1 MSIEVMKQALAK
13 FESLWEIGIDA
24 VYRVELLPEIQALR
38 QAIEQAEKQEPVAWI
53 IRDSIDGSWYPC
65 AFENPAGAI
74 KGESKPLY
82 AVPQQAEK
90 QEPVGW
96 FDWDAKREIWV
107 QVYPNTHGQPLYAL
121 KEKNGGN

>member
-24 VYRVELLPEIQALR
+24 EYKVELLPEIRMLR
-38 QAIEQAEKQEPVAWI
+38 QAIEQV
-53 IRDSIDGSWYPC
+53 
-65 AFENPAGAI
+65 
-74 KGESKPLY
+74 
-82 AVPQQAEK
+82 EK

-107 QVYPNTHGQPLYAL
+107 QVYPHTHGKPLYDEPPKRQWVRLTDDDVDWILGLAYADDMELIKTIETKL
-121 KEKNGGN
+121 KDKNG